1 MAVLTEPYEISIWER
16 TSELKEVGDG
26 FYKKEHKISTIA
38 QDGVKVPTYAFNI
51 ILKKNVNGE
60 TSLGFDMF
68 YKYYDEDTQQLED
81 NPYIPYMV
89 NERLVKLK
97 YRDEWYD
104 FTIKNATKKTEDYIF
119 SYTCSEVYLQELSKN
134 GYHVDIES
142 DLYNNNG
149 TAAALAGR
157 ILDDTDWKVES
168 DHFYQYINEP
178 VYQVESTSQTLYVVN
193 ALEGGAPIEV
203 NLEKKDSGQSILYL
217 SYNDIH
223 QKKNKVRALY
233 IVDGI
238 AVLDQDYTITNPT
251 FYLTDSNGN
260 YLGMTDKKVTL
271 NNGDTVNLP
280 QGVSGLKF
288 VYSRAGKFL
297 VTSQKSD
304 YDPVLERRVWVYNHY
319 ANGAVDKD
327 NDGNPKEYYGFLD
340 NDYKVYGI
348 TQNLLANPVDF
359 VPSDGKVPGWH
370 DGSGAQL
377 TTAAFPENSAN
388 VFLTDNYLS
397 VHFDNGTSQPTGSEK
412 ITSYI
417 YNNGIQT
424 NLYGDLLGDGLAEG
438 DIFVFRIKYGIK
450 GASSSVLSKGDNN
463 LHAWVG
469 GVKESNLN
477 SGELQYLTNDGSN
490 LDYRFFDFDLSKVD
504 TNLSDKYAQNDI
516 DYDRREYIQKYKIEN
531 GDEPSEQQFQSWY
544 SNQLKYVTMEATIT
558 RPWSLSQ
565 LRQLRTSLQG
575 KLGFFLTANNASDST
590 YYIQSIQLYKLPQ
603 VYLEERKAN
612 PDSPESYYTLETIPT
627 EDFSSF
633 YRYYDP
639 SEAEQLR
646 KEGTDS
652 NTVKDSVKYI
662 KSGTFEPVYWNEQSR
677 SIEVKE
683 SNYFDGIQSICETF
697 ECWARLR
704 ILHNEDGSVKL
715 DKDGNADKT
724 VIFKEYVGKDNYLG
738 FDYQVNLNSIE
749 RVDDSTEI
757 VTKMIVGDTSN
768 ENVDGGVVSIAA
780 APDNRMGSNVIYN
793 FDYFIRQGLLN
804 REEVYRDLYDNSN
817 DQYIG
822 YISKYDIFNHTG
834 TTFNVEENGEV
845 VLESGQTATSLRK
858 KLDELAVEVSKAES
872 NSDFYSNLVTA
883 EESELTEVSDSI
895 LAYKNEQGANDARVQ
910 EIINNGF
917 TDQEKKNATVE
928 GFITDYN
935 YLKRWIPI
943 HSTKSAIYLEQY
955 KSLQAEQAKVQK
967 ELDYI
972 TNEKKKIDKR
982 FYKKYYPYILEG
994 TWNSDKFT
1002 DDNLYYQEALKVAVT
1017 SSQPQVTYTFNV
1029 IDVASIEGYE
1039 DYVFNPGDKTF
1050 VTDAEYF
1057 GYLDD
1062 GVTPYREEVV
1072 ISEAEYHLDQ
1082 PQSNA
1087 ITVQNY
1093 KTQFENLFSRIAAT
1107 VQNVEYHSG
1116 SYLKAAGV
1124 VNPDGSIS
1132 SDALQK
1138 TLFNQNGINL
1148 PAGSNHINMTEE
1160 QIELIDPND
1169 SSRRVLLGNGQIRLS
1184 NSLDV
1189 YGNPVYSAAISPD
1202 GINGRRITMGRINT
1216 EYLTIGNDNTPSF
1229 SWDSYGLNAY
1239 KHGSSGIDLS
1249 TFVRLDQYG
1258 LYGISGGSADYRP
1271 SSIAQVENDAFF
1283 GLTWD
1288 GFFLKSKYAD
1298 GGQIN
1303 ITAEDGISII
1313 GSDKTEK
1320 VKLGVIGKNANGTNQ
1335 YGLKIGSSSSGGH
1348 LTFND
1353 STGKLEVGG
1362 TIYADSGRF
1371 TGEINAKTGTI
1382 GGFTIRDG
1390 KLDGGTTG
1398 IINGGTINGT
1408 VIHSGT
1414 GSFEGEIN
1422 ATGGTI
1428 GGFSIYG
1435 GYLYGGGEIRGGTI
1449 SGGIISGSSVTASS
1463 FYADNDVHIAKA
1475 DKGLIYDNWV
1485 VNSDTTNSDGSVFYK
1500 DDGYFIRPYY
1510 ADIRDHGDSYKE
1522 DIVGVGNQ
1530 NHMTRIVGR
1539 RIYIGLGDDRH
1550 SGENN
1555 GFYTRD
1561 IYIGRDDRTT
1571 VHIVGKLDNGT
1582 SVTTKST
1589 SVTPIY
1595 ADNATKY
1602 AILMKGVPYQGVDSL
1617 HNYNAATVCYV
1628 QTKVDND
1635 TASLKS
1641 INGQNRVFV
1650 RDAWRTAQNGY
1661 YKIPVTI
1668 LSGSSK
1674 ITTDND
1680 GGDLCLATTGYVTQ
1694 KYNYLDNRIDSL
1706 SGGGG
1711 ASYTSQIYATFASSS
1726 QFAVEFSN
1734 TYGSS
1739 NPKNNTNVA
1748 TVKYVATN
1756 PSDKRLKHNIKELN
1770 NNIIDIYENI
1780 IPYSFEYNEELNPY
1794 YIPGTHFGFIAQEIE
1809 GLLNNDYPNN
1819 GIVSESDGMLSLSY
1833 NDFHAMHVMYG
1844 QYLKK
1849 QIINLEEKLESQ
1861 SKEIESLKSELNLL
1875 KASTEV

>member
-26 FYKKEHKISTIA
+26 FYKKERKISTIA

-104 FTIKNATKKTEDYIF
+104 FTIKNATKKTDDYIF
-119 SYTCSEVYLQELSKN
+119 SYTCSEVYVQELSKN

-149 TAAALAGR
+149 TAAALAER

-260 YLGMTDKKVTL
+260 YLGMTDKKITL

-327 NDGNPKEYYGFLD
+327 NNGNPKEYYGFLD

-463 LHAWVG
+463 LHAWIG

-558 RPWSLSQ
+558 QPWSLSQ

-612 PDSPESYYTLETIPT
+612 PDSQESYYTLETIPT

-715 DKDGNADKT
+715 DENGNVDKT

-943 HSTKSAIYLEQY
+943 HSTKSTIYLEQY

-972 TNEKKKIDKR
+972 INEKKKIDKR

-1029 IDVASIEGYE
+1029 IDVAPINGYE

-1138 TLFNQNGINL
+1138 TLFNKNGVNL

-1335 YGLKIGSSSSGGH
+1335 YGLKIGSSSSGGY
-1348 LTFND
+1348 LAFND

-1371 TGEINAKTGTI
+1371 TGEINANTGKI

-1398 IINGGTINGT
+1398 IIKGGTINGT
-1408 VIHSGT
+1408 TIESGT
-1414 GSFEGEIN
+1414 GSFKGTID
-1422 ATGGTI
+1422 ATGGSI
-1428 GGFSIYG
+1428 GGFTIYG
-1435 GYLYGGGEIRGGTI
+1435 SYLSGGSAGVID
-1449 SGGIISGSSVTASS
+1449 GGIIRGSAVTASS
-1463 FYADNDVHIAKA
+1463 FYAENDVHIANA
-1475 DKGLIYDNWV
+1475 NKGLIYDKWV
-1485 VNSDTTNSDGSVFYK
+1485 VNSDTTNSDGSIYYK

-1550 SGENN
+1550 SGEDN

-1571 VHIVGKLDNGT
+1571 VHIVGQLDNGT

-1589 SVTPIY
+1589 AVTPIY
-1595 ADNATKY
+1595 ADDATKY
-1602 AILMKGVPYQGVDSL
+1602 AILMKGVPYQNVDSL

-1635 TASLKS
+1635 TASLKT

-1674 ITTDND
+1674 ITTDRD

-1694 KYNYLDNRIDSL
+1694 KCNYLENRIDSIP

-1711 ASYTSQIYATFASSS
+1711 ASYTSQISATFASNN

-1819 GIVSESDGMLSLSY
+1819 GIVSESDGILSLSY

-1861 SKEIESLKSELNLL
+1861 SKEIESLKSELNSL